1 MGRVTPPLNNKEA
14 IMATATTKKVKIKL
28 PLTRTEKDDVYVC
41 VNGDSFQ
48 IKRGETVEV
57 PDYVAEVLQH
67 KEEMLAEAM
76 EFEAQAS
83 ANAEQ

>member
-1 MGRVTPPLNNKEA
+1 
-14 IMATATTKKVKIKL
+14 MATATTKKVKIKL

-41 VNGDSFQ
+41 VNGESFL

-76 EFEAQAS
+76 EFEAQAA
-83 ANAEQ
+83 ANANQ

>member
-1 MGRVTPPLNNKEA
+1 
-14 IMATATTKKVKIKL
+14 MAAKKVKIKL

-41 VNGDSFQ
+41 VNGESFL

-76 EFEAQAS
+76 EFEAQAA
-83 ANAEQ
+83 ANVQ

>member
-1 MGRVTPPLNNKEA
+1 
-14 IMATATTKKVKIKL
+14 MATTTTNKPKMVKIKL
-28 PLTRTEKDDVYVC
+28 PLTRSEKEDVYVC
-41 VNGDSFQ
+41 VNGNSYQ
-48 IKRGETVEV
+48 IKRGESVEV

-76 EFEAQAS
+76 EFEAQAA

>member
-1 MGRVTPPLNNKEA
+1 
-14 IMATATTKKVKIKL
+14 MAAVKVKIKL

-41 VNGDSFQ
+41 VNGMSYQ

-67 KEEMLAEAM
+67 REEMLAEAM
-76 EFEAQAS
+76 EFEAQA
-83 ANAEQ
+83 AAKAKQ